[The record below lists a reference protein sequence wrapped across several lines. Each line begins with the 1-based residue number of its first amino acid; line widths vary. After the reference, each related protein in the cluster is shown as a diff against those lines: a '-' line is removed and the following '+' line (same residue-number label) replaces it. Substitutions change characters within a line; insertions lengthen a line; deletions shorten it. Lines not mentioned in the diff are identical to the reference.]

1 MKSYIHK
8 PLTIKKSELFDRK
21 DFCKYSLCPKD
32 YRKLKGSNTNLK
44 VFSDF
49 ITKKFRGKEIGSD
62 TYMKRSN
69 YRFLKTINLSNNFLL
84 NETTIEYCKKT
95 IGISPKP
102 NDILIVKDGA
112 GNGLGEVALY
122 TLKNENNYDLLSAGI
137 LGAEVKENYLYYIF
151 GILKTSYFKNFVD
164 INTAQGSTIRHSK
177 DEAYNFV
184 IPFPTQKHNDS
195 PKDVEKLVS
204 LITQNIIDKEE
215 QIKLKN
221 QLIDSQIEKELK
233 ENQKSKALQ
242 YAYPKLSE
250 LKKENR
256 LDTGLYEKSYK
267 LNYSLIETY
276 SNGYF
281 QIPVEK
287 FKSGST
293 PKVRIFNGTKYDY
306 RWVTP
311 TDIEDVGFYKPVEK
325 ISMPTAYNLKK
336 DAILFINRTSRGKKG
351 EYVGISCFYDYEY
364 YGQGHHNQG
373 IYRVESFSKSEK
385 LFIVAFMNSTIMR
398 KICGNATIGS
408 KMKEMK
414 SYDFSKL
421 IFPNF
426 PKEKQKEIAKSYY
439 NKADVLTNISL
450 DNYLAEHKKRNQ
462 KLGIFQLNM
471 EIFELKEKLENL
483 VDKIVMDEKIDIQ
496 EFF

>member
-8 PLTIKKSELFDRK
+8 PLTIKKSELFSKNKIFAPSRHK
-21 DFCKYSLCPKD
+21 QLIIKNSSVETLSSLVELGTTSLNIEKN
-32 YRKLKGSNTNLK
+32 KGYYQY
-44 VFSDF
+44 
-49 ITKKFRGKEIGSD
+49 IEIGD
-62 TYMKRSN
+62 
-69 YRFLKTINLSNNFLL
+69 IN
-84 NETTIEYCKKT
+84 TTT
-95 IGISPKP
+95 GGISYKTVKSIDISSSSVLKIQKD
-102 NDILIVKDGA
+102 DILISTVRTY
-112 GNGLGEVALY
+112 LGGIGIVTSTDKNLVATKALIVLRKMKTDISKY
-122 TLKNENNYDLLSAGI
+122 
-137 LGAEVKENYLYYIF
+137 YLF
-151 GILKTSYFKNFVD
+151 GILRSRFFIDQVSMILNASMYPRMEKEYFD
-164 INTAQGSTIRHSK
+164 RLI
-177 DEAYNFV
+177 
-184 IPFPTQKHNDS
+184 IPFPTQKHNDK
-195 PKDVEKLVS
+195 PKDVEQIIS

-215 QIKLKN
+215 QIKFKN
-221 QLIDSQIEKELK
+221 QLINSEIEKELK
-233 ENQKSKALQ
+233 ENQKSTALQ
-242 YAYPKLSE
+242 YSYPKLSE

-267 LNYSLIETY
+267 LNYSLIKTY

-281 QIPVEK
+281 PIPVEK

-293 PKVRIFNGTKYDY
+293 PKVRIFNGAKYDY

-311 TDIEDVGFYKPVEK
+311 TNIEDVGFYKPVEK

-373 IYRVESFSKSEK
+373 IYRIESFSKSEK

-439 NKADVLTNISL
+439 NKVDGLTNVSL

>member
-8 PLTIKKSELFDRK
+8 PLTTKKNSLFNSKSLSPYSYRMINYKNTNVEVLQNLLVENKKGFEPGSDNYISFSENYFIRIGDMSDNDFIITQNKNTIKIKPPVITKSLLKKGDICYQTASNVGNVCIYDGK
-21 DFCKYSLCPKD
+21 DAYYNSHI
-32 YRKLKGSNTNLK
+32 RKLS
-44 VFSDF
+44 F
-49 ITKKFRGKEIGSD
+49 KKDKFYIFA
-62 TYMKRSN
+62 
-69 YRFLKTINLSNNFLL
+69 FLKSSFCRNQVDIGGSIKGVDNFSEAYLL
-84 NETTIEYCKKT
+84 NT
-95 IGISPKP
+95 
-102 NDILIVKDGA
+102 
-112 GNGLGEVALY
+112 
-122 TLKNENNYDLLSAGI
+122 
-137 LGAEVKENYLYYIF
+137 F
-151 GILKTSYFKNFVD
+151 
-164 INTAQGSTIRHSK
+164 
-177 DEAYNFV
+177 
-184 IPFPTQKHNDS
+184 IPYPTQKHNDN

-233 ENQKSKALQ
+233 ENQKSTALQ
-242 YAYPKLSE
+242 YSYPKLSE

-281 QIPVEK
+281 PIPVEK

-351 EYVGISCFYDYEY
+351 EYVGISCYYDYEY

-439 NKADVLTNISL
+439 NKVDALTNISL
-450 DNYLAEHKKRNQ
+450 DNYLTEHKKRNK

-496 EFF
+496 AFY

>member
-8 PLTIKKSELFDRK
+8 PLSIKKSEIFSKNKIFAPSRHKQLIIK
-21 DFCKYSLCPKD
+21 NSSVETLSSLVELGTTSLNIK
-32 YRKLKGSNTNLK
+32 KNKGCYQY
-44 VFSDF
+44 
-49 ITKKFRGKEIGSD
+49 IEIGDINAITGDIS
-62 TYMKRSN
+62 Y
-69 YRFLKTINLSNNFLL
+69 KTVKSID
-84 NETTIEYCKKT
+84 
-95 IGISPKP
+95 ISSASVSKIQKD
-102 NDILIVKDGA
+102 DILISTVRTYLGGIGIVTSTDKNLVATKALIVLRKMKKDI
-112 GNGLGEVALY
+112 
-122 TLKNENNYDLLSAGI
+122 LKY
-137 LGAEVKENYLYYIF
+137 YLF
-151 GILKTSYFKNFVD
+151 GILRSKFFIDQVSMILNASMYPRMEKEYFD
-164 INTAQGSTIRHSK
+164 RLI
-177 DEAYNFV
+177 
-184 IPFPTQKHNDS
+184 IPFPTQKHNDN
-195 PKDVEKLVS
+195 PKGVEKLVS

-215 QIKLKN
+215 QIKFKN
-221 QLIDSQIEKELK
+221 RLIDSQIEKELN

-242 YAYPKLSE
+242 YSYPKLSE

-267 LNYSLIETY
+267 LNYSLIESY

-311 TDIEDVGFYKPVEK
+311 TDIEDVGFYNPIDK
-325 ISMPTAYNLKK
+325 ISMPTSYNLKK

-373 IYRVESFSKSEK
+373 IYRVENFSKSEK

-421 IFPNF
+421 IFPSF
-426 PKEKQKEIAKSYY
+426 PKEKQKEIVKSYY
-439 NKADVLTNISL
+439 NKVDKLTNISL
-450 DNYLAEHKKRNQ
+450 DNYLTEHKKRNQ
-462 KLGIFQLNM
+462 KLGVFQLNM
-471 EIFELKEKLENL
+471 EIFDLKEKLENL
-483 VDKIVMDEKIDIQ
+483 VDKIVMNEKIII
-496 EFF
+496 EEYL

>member
-1 MKSYIHK
+1 MNSYIYK
-8 PLTIKKSELFDRK
+8 PLTIKKSELFSKNKIFAPSRHKQLIIKNSSVDTLS
-21 DFCKYSLCPKD
+21 SL
-32 YRKLKGSNTNLK
+32 
-44 VFSDF
+44 VE
-49 ITKKFRGKEIGSD
+49 RGTTSLNIEKNKSYYQYIEIGDINTTTGSI
-62 TYMKRSN
+62 N
-69 YRFLKTINLSNNFLL
+69 YKTVKSID
-84 NETTIEYCKKT
+84 
-95 IGISPKP
+95 ISSTSVSKIQKD
-102 NDILIVKDGA
+102 DILISTVRTYLGGIGIVTSTDKD
-112 GNGLGEVALY
+112 LVATKALIVLRKMKKDISKY
-122 TLKNENNYDLLSAGI
+122 
-137 LGAEVKENYLYYIF
+137 YLF
-151 GILKTSYFKNFVD
+151 GILRSKFFIDQVSMILNASMYPRMEKEYFERL
-164 INTAQGSTIRHSK
+164 I
-177 DEAYNFV
+177 
-184 IPFPTQKHNDS
+184 IPFPTQKNNNN

-221 QLIDSQIEKELK
+221 QLIDEQITKELK

-242 YAYPKLSE
+242 YSYPKVSE
-250 LKKENR
+250 LKNTKR
-256 LDTGLYEKSYK
+256 LDTGLYEKNFK
-267 LNYSLIETY
+267 LNNSLIENY
-276 SNGYF
+276 SNGFF

-311 TDIEDVGFYKPVEK
+311 TYIEDVGFYKPVEK

-351 EYVGISCFYDYEY
+351 EYVGVSCFYDYEY

-373 IYRVESFSKSEK
+373 IYRVENFSKNKK
-385 LFIVAFMNSTIMR
+385 LFIVAFMNSMIMR

-426 PKEKQKEIAKSYY
+426 PKEKQKEISKSYY
-439 NKADVLTNISL
+439 NKVDVLTNISL
-450 DNYLAEHKKRNQ
+450 DNYLTEHKKRNQ

-471 EIFELKEKLENL
+471 EIYDLKEKLENL
-483 VDKIVMDEKIDIQ
+483 VNKIVMDDIVKIDNLG
-496 EFF
+496 